1 MLVIWNCR
9 LKFSFTL
16 SCNWSRKL
24 APLSRPIRCKTKTK
38 HNLVTRVF
46 PRFRQFGC
54 FYFEFSWLPYVFF
67 LALISP
73 FDYCGVILRRLIE
86 KCAKL
91 ELTKN
96 KTDAER
102 NEGYQFRV
110 TRLLY
115 VCPNHSAFRWNASL

>member
-1 MLVIWNCR
+1 MIGPENLR
-9 LKFSFTL
+9 HSLDQSGAKLKPSTTWSPAFS
-16 SCNWSRKL
+16 
-24 APLSRPIRCKTKTK
+24 
-38 HNLVTRVF
+38 

-67 LALISP
+67 LALISL
-73 FDYCGVILRRLIE
+73 FDYCGVSLRRLIE
-86 KCAKL
+86 KRAKL

>member
-1 MLVIWNCR
+1 MIGPENLRHSLDQLGAKLKPSTTWSPAFSRALGSLVV
-9 LKFSFTL
+9 STL
-16 SCNWSRKL
+16 SSLGFLR
-24 APLSRPIRCKTKTK
+24 
-38 HNLVTRVF
+38 
-46 PRFRQFGC
+46 
-54 FYFEFSWLPYVFF
+54 YFF

-86 KCAKL
+86 KRAKL

-102 NEGYQFRV
+102 NEGYQFRG

-115 VCPNHSAFRWNASL
+115 VCPNHSAYGWNASL